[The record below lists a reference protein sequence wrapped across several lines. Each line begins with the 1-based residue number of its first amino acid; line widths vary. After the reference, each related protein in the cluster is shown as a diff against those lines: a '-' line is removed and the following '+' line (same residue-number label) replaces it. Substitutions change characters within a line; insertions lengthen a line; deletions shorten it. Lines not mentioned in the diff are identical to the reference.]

1 MAPLLI
7 ALGLFFV
14 VGIAQAIWAGRIVDM
29 IHGGP
34 GKRVGRGRS
43 MDMAVVRGVGGF
55 VAVLA
60 AVVVILVIATGNV

>member
-7 ALGLFFV
+7 ALGLFLLVGVAQV
-14 VGIAQAIWAGRIVDM
+14 VWAGRIVDM

-34 GKRVGRGRS
+34 GKRIGRGRS
-43 MDMAVVRGVGGF
+43 MDMAVIRGVGGF

-60 AVVVILVIATGNV
+60 AVVVVLVVATGNV